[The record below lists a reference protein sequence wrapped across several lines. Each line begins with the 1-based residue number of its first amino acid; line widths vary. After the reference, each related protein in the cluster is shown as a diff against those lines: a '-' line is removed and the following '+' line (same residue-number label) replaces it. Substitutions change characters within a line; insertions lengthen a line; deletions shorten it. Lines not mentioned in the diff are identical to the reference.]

1 MTVMPAM
8 IGKRLRRAT
17 IAVLAACLGFTAQA
31 PARAADVSVF
41 AAASL
46 KNALDDFASQWEA
59 QTGNTVTISYAGSGA
74 LAKQVIAGA
83 PADIF
88 ISANTAWADAVEK
101 AGLVTEGGRRDILA
115 NSLVL
120 IAHGKEAGPVAIGP
134 ETDLPAL
141 LGDGKLAMAMV
152 DSVPAGIYG
161 KAAFTALGLWDALVP
176 SVAQADNVRAALSLV
191 AAGEAPY
198 GVVYATDAAASD
210 NVTIVGTFPADSHPP
225 IVYPA
230 LLLKDAA
237 DPADKAFFEALSA
250 EIAQAAF
257 TRQGFSVL
265 K

>member
-1 MTVMPAM
+1 MPLK
-8 IGKRLRRAT
+8 IGNRLRRVA
-17 IAVLAACLGFTAQA
+17 IAALSACLLPAVQV

-46 KNALDDFASQWEA
+46 KNALDDFATRWEA
-59 QTGNTVTISYAGSGA
+59 QTGNTATISYAGSGA
-74 LAKQVIAGA
+74 LAKQIIAGA

-88 ISANTAWADAVEK
+88 ISANMAWADAVEE
-101 AGLVTEGGRRDILA
+101 AGLVADGGRRDILA

-120 IAHGKEAGPVAIGP
+120 IAHGKGAEPVTITPGL
-134 ETDLPAL
+134 DLPAL

-161 KAAFTALGLWDALVP
+161 KAALTTLGLWDSLAP

-198 GVVYATDAAASD
+198 GIVYATDAAASD
-210 NVTIVGTFPADSHPP
+210 NVTVVGTFPADSHPP

-230 LLLKDAA
+230 ILLKDAA
-237 DPADKAFFEALSA
+237 DPADRAFFEALSGETA
-250 EIAQAAF
+250 KAAF
-257 TRQGFSVL
+257 TQQGFSVL